1 MEKSLSGGSARER
14 LRLPAKATLY
24 YMFSSAL
31 AKAIGV
37 LTTPIFTRILSSS
50 DYGKYTL
57 YMSWLGLFTLICSSA
72 VSPTVIYRGL
82 EQYKDRK
89 HDFIISSFWLG
100 LGFSGIVCALL
111 FAFSGILGLN
121 IPLIPILS
129 IQLLCDVTVGFYQTL
144 RRYNYH
150 YKALSLTNAIS
161 VGITPLFA
169 FFLIFA
175 LGIGYLGR
183 IYALLFVSLAIA
195 IPHFYRLISKKRG
208 RTDKKILL
216 YVAKRALPLLP
227 HSVSTA
233 VGAEVDKLMITAIL
247 GAEALAKY
255 SVSHTVGLGIG
266 FAITALASALYPW
279 VIRKLSS
286 GDASLVLPIANA
298 ILTCLAALGIVVSLF
313 IPEVFAFLAPK
324 EYAVAKLATIPLLL
338 STLPSFASSFITQGI
353 VYAERSGYTSVSAAV
368 SVVMG
373 IIFNIL
379 FIPKLKYAGAG
390 LSLLFSSLI
399 TLVINYHFLKRC
411 GLEEIFSVPT
421 FLKILSVFVISTLL
435 SVLIYP
441 ILALRILALIIPLT
455 LLLYAYSGIRG
466 YISE

>member
-1 MEKSLSGGSARER
+1 
-14 LRLPAKATLY
+14 
-24 YMFSSAL
+24 MFSSAL

-57 YMSWLGLFTLICSSA
+57 YMSWLGLFTLICSSS

-100 LGFSGIVCALL
+100 LGFSGIICALL
-111 FAFSGILGLN
+111 FAFSNLFGLN

-161 VGITPLFA
+161 VGATPLIA

-175 LGIGYLGR
+175 LNIGYLGR

-195 IPHFYRLISKKRG
+195 IPHFYRLLSNKG
-208 RTDKKILL
+208 ATTDKKILL
-216 YVAKRALPLLP
+216 YVAKRAMPLLP

-233 VGAEVDKLMITAIL
+233 LGAEVDKLMITALL

-255 SVSHTVGLGIG
+255 SVSHTVGLGVG

-286 GDASLVLPIANA
+286 GDSSMVLPIANA

-353 VYAERSGYTSVSAAV
+353 VYAERSGYTSVSAAA
-368 SVVMG
+368 SVALG
-373 IIFNIL
+373 ILFNLL
-379 FIPKLKYAGAG
+379 FIPKLKYVGAG
-390 LSLLFSSLI
+390 LSLLLSSLI
-399 TLVINYHFLKRC
+399 TLFLNCSFLKRC
-411 GLEEIFSVPT
+411 GLRDIFSIAS
-421 FLKILSVFVISTLL
+421 FLKILFVFIVSALL
-435 SVLIYP
+435 ALLIYP
-441 ILALRILALIIPLT
+441 TLSLRILALVIPATMLF
-455 LLLYAYSGIRG
+455 YAYANIRG
-466 YISE
+466 YICE